1 MILEP
6 QYQALQVVRNKILE
20 TLESSQI
27 LEESKSV
34 VAVGYGDS
42 TVKCEQL
49 FEVDVPVI
57 FITDIDDV
65 LKNNDL
71 IEALDKIYEG
81 TEHDEDLYN
90 SLKTMTIMVNGEAT
104 C

>member
-81 TEHDEDLYN
+81 TEDDEDLYN